1 MDAADS
7 PTGVTLFNVID
18 HRDNPQVWQRF
29 VLRYGPLIATWC
41 RGWRLQEADVHDVV
55 QEVLIRLY
63 RHIGAFQRQQDG
75 SFRAYLK
82 KVTHSVLWNHDQA
95 RRRPGQGSGDSEV
108 QKLLEDL
115 TATEQLTEKLDREFD
130 REILE
135 EATARVQCRVEA
147 HTWEA
152 FRLSA
157 LEGMPGKD
165 VAERLGMK
173 RATVFV
179 AKSKVTKMLKEEIA
193 KLEQSGTTG
202 GSEP

>member
-1 MDAADS
+1 
-7 PTGVTLFNVID
+7 
-18 HRDNPQVWQRF
+18 
-29 VLRYGPLIATWC
+29 
-41 RGWRLQEADVHDVV
+41 
-55 QEVLIRLY
+55 VLIRLY
-63 RHIGAFQRQQDG
+63 RHIGAFQRQRDG

-82 KVTHSVLWNHDQA
+82 KVTHSVLWNQDQA
-95 RRRPGQGSGDSEV
+95 RRRPGQGSGDSQV

-115 TATEQLTEKLDREFD
+115 AATEQLTEKLDREFD

-135 EATARVQCRVEA
+135 AATARVQSRVEP

-157 LEGMPGKD
+157 LEGLPGQL
-165 VAERLGMK
+165 VAQRLGMK

-193 KLEQSGTTG
+193 KLEQSGAAG